1 MFFKKKNGLV
11 CEQIDDEVIVFDTD
25 KEQFYEF
32 AGLGSL
38 IWIIMDG
45 KEVGDIAQK
54 ICEEYDVAK
63 EVVIS
68 DITSFFDDL
77 LSKNLIVRIEDV

>member
-1 MFFKKKNGLV
+1 MIFKKKNGLV

-32 AGLGSL
+32 DGIGGV
-38 IWIIMDG
+38 IWSIMDG
-45 KEVGDIAQK
+45 KEVGDIVQQ
-54 ICEEYDVAK
+54 ICDEYDVTK
-63 EVVIS
+63 EVVMS

-77 LSKNLIVRIEDV
+77 LSKNLIIRIEDV